1 MYADP
6 RISHHASTKECTHS
20 EYWYETSQLAYV
32 GPKSWFT
39 EYMGIQESASTLVP
53 KNSLIRNLVM
63 RPRSWLDVGPKSWFT
78 ECMGIQESASTLV
91 PKDSLIRNLKVSRS
105 RNKIVMQKLLPRNEQ
120 RICFSILKSSY
131 MSKTCTAER
140 SSNSNLSK
148 HKHI

>member
-1 MYADP
+1 MLIQESALTLVPKNALIQNFGMRP
-6 RISHHASTKECTHS
+6 RS
-20 EYWYETSQLAYV
+20 WLDV

-105 RNKIVMQKLLPRNEQ
+105 RNKIVMQKLLR
-120 RICFSILKSSY
+120 RS
-131 MSKTCTAER
+131 ER
-140 SSNSNLSK
+140 TNLFFYPGK
-148 HKHI
+148 